1 ESTYDFG
8 TVKQGSKIAH
18 AFTVKNSTAMPLT
31 IRSIE
36 LSMPGMHA
44 RFVAVVAP
52 SSEGKITLD
61 WDTSHISGE
70 MHEEATVL
78 FADDSQPP
86 TTLRL
91 KGVVQPP
98 LEILPFPAVF
108 LSAFRGEDNECRLKI
123 VDHKD

>member
-1 ESTYDFG
+1 MTRILRILISLALLSPYAPAHAAQSTGVTFPESTYDFG

-70 MHEEATVL
+70 MHEE
-78 FADDSQPP
+78 
-86 TTLRL
+86 
-91 KGVVQPP
+91 
-98 LEILPFPAVF
+98 
-108 LSAFRGEDNECRLKI
+108 
-123 VDHKD
+123 